1 MKWTVNSGEVL
12 VFKNKQEK
20 KKRRMRVL
28 LVTLIVAIIG
38 DSLKVPFNSAGKH
51 KNMLLPQINIW
62 GVFAHLFQ
70 NKFGCVVVLEIIK
83 QNLAS
88 N

>member
-1 MKWTVNSGEVL
+1 
-12 VFKNKQEK
+12 
-20 KKRRMRVL
+20 MRVL

-62 GVFAHLFQ
+62 GVFCTLIS
-70 NKFGCVVVLEIIK
+70 K
-83 QNLAS
+83 
-88 N
+88 

>member
-1 MKWTVNSGEVL
+1 
-12 VFKNKQEK
+12 
-20 KKRRMRVL
+20 MRVL
-28 LVTLIVAIIG
+28 LVTLIVA
-38 DSLKVPFNSAGKH
+38 SAGKH